1 TLPNPDGAPNWAVY
15 MRDFNRKRHAIA
27 DWWAEKQNPDGQ
39 LGGGWNDDVLFL
51 SFHQPDLPLDGN
63 ENARY
68 VIDAAQTGVEATRYF
83 KDGSCNVYPID
94 RMHIGDFI
102 SERYNTIVNNL
113 GQAYA
118 FERELEAA
126 RWLGKPDEIPRNYYE
141 DAFKSSV
148 NAINWYWG
156 KDVPEQ
162 PYRSKSLD
170 ELANEFQRYTS
181 VLDEY
186 AFYRFTGSNVHRDDF
201 SPHGANN
208 MYEYMLGGK
217 RGTRLDAHLVLAVAW
232 PSGGGPEVARVVLH
246 ADNTTLDVAAYSFDE
261 KMRELAM
268 RLMRIDD
275 GTYRISILEDPHG
288 TG

>member
-1 TLPNPDGAPNWAVY
+1 VEEAATYLSLHEYTVKEIVPANMQYGKMYEFMPWQFTGKHVSISAPYSYGGPFDMILPALAINRVDTNHFIANYLIRVSGPDDKDGKVINPENVPLVTLPNPDGAPNWAVY

-68 VIDAAQTGVEATRYF
+68 VIDAAQTGLEATRYF
-83 KDGSCNVYPID
+83 KDGYCNVYPMD

-156 KDVPEQ
+156 KDV
-162 PYRSKSLD
+162 
-170 ELANEFQRYTS
+170 
-181 VLDEY
+181 
-186 AFYRFTGSNVHRDDF
+186 
-201 SPHGANN
+201 
-208 MYEYMLGGK
+208 
-217 RGTRLDAHLVLAVAW
+217 
-232 PSGGGPEVARVVLH
+232 
-246 ADNTTLDVAAYSFDE
+246 
-261 KMRELAM
+261 
-268 RLMRIDD
+268 
-275 GTYRISILEDPHG
+275 
-288 TG
+288 